1 MSRKGE
7 FALSKVVGLLL
18 ILLAVIT
25 LVLFVYFLRD
35 KIKEVVEII
44 MNVIGI

>member
-1 MSRKGE
+1 MNRRGE

-35 KIKEVVEII
+35 KIQEVVEII